1 MDIFS
6 NFQPFPMQRF
16 GSLSNWNNHLYN
28 QWLVIRFQEW
38 RFLFNGRKSSCLWH
52 RWRGRGHPSPSQ
64 SGRPVGRLSLPGA
77 RLVLTWGKAKLRWLM
92 LVVCRFHFEMIR
104 PGTFHDF
111 SHSWISP
118 PDLDTHFWGSVSV
131 RLFNENLESFCETWQ
146 AMSRTS
152 LSYLELDALVPQGDK
167 WKIRWTNWDDDDAIQ
182 YMFQKTET
190 SW

>member
-1 MDIFS
+1 MS
-6 NFQPFPMQRF
+6 
-16 GSLSNWNNHLYN
+16 NHLLCKDLVHYPIETTICIIN
-28 QWLVIRFQEW
+28 GWSSGSKNDGFYVMDENLLVIVEEVVIRVGGRWATYLCLVHGWCWPEARPSW
-38 RFLFNGRKSSCLWH
+38 DDCCLLF
-52 RWRGRGHPSPSQ
+52 
-64 SGRPVGRLSLPGA
+64 A
-77 RLVLTWGKAKLRWLM
+77 DFILRW
-92 LVVCRFHFEMIR
+92 H
-104 PGTFHDF
+104 GTFHDF

-118 PDLDTHFWGSVSV
+118 PDFDTHFWGSVSV